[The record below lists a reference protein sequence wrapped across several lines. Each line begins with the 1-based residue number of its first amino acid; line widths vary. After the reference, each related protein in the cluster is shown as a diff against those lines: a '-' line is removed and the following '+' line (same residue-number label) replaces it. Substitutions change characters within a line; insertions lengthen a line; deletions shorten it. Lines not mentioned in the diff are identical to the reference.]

1 MMPGLF
7 EQIRGAVADER
18 VIISR
23 HAAHRP
29 RDRHIPAWQAVT
41 GIAQGQM
48 LRTRPRDKPNPVLQT
63 SNILCFP
70 MMSCCGC
77 QRDGVLTQG
86 EGQAGDV
93 DEMAKHGE
101 VHIRRSP

>member
-1 MMPGLF
+1 
-7 EQIRGAVADER
+7 

-48 LRTRPRDKPNPVLQT
+48 LRTRPRDKPNPVVEVAQFL
-63 SNILCFP
+63 P
-70 MMSCCGC
+70 
-77 QRDGVLTQG
+77 DGTPVL
-86 EGQAGDV
+86 AGGMGMDC
-93 DEMAKHGE
+93 EPPHG
-101 VHIRRSP
+101 